1 MRNFRNP
8 VTALA
13 FTLLA
18 VFALG
23 ACSTTEPAGQQ
34 VDDAALTTK
43 VKAKLTADPDVNPFE
58 IDVDTTDGV
67 VTLRGRVEESSDRR
81 VAGRLARETEGVRS
95 VRNEITVGEDPGD
108 MAPGADAALVAAIE
122 GQLAGTTGVSAAN
135 IDVDV
140 QDGVV
145 TLSGTVRTAEA
156 RTKAGEIA
164 RSVDGVKSVRNELK
178 VQ

>member
-13 FTLLA
+13 FTILA
-18 VFALG
+18 VLALG
-23 ACSTTEPAGQQ
+23 ACSTTQPAEQQ
-34 VDDAALTTK
+34 VDDAALTSK
-43 VKAKLTADPDVNPFE
+43 VKAKLAADSDVNPFE

-108 MAPGADAALVAAIE
+108 MAPGADAALVAAVE
-122 GQLAGTTGVSAAN
+122 GKLAADNDTSGLN

-145 TLSGTVRTAEA
+145 TLSGTVRTAAA
-156 RTKAGEIA
+156 RTQAGEVA
-164 RSVDGVKSVRNELK
+164 RSVDGVKSVRNELR

>member
-13 FTLLA
+13 FTILA
-18 VFALG
+18 VLALG

-34 VDDAALTTK
+34 IDDAALTTK
-43 VKAKLTADPDVNPFE
+43 VKAKLAADPDVNPFN

-67 VTLRGRVEESSDRR
+67 VTLRGRVED
-81 VAGRLARETEGVRS
+81 VASRNEAVELARETEGVRR
-95 VRNEITVGEDPGD
+95 VRNEIQVGEGPGD
-108 MAPGADAALVAAIE
+108 MAPGADAALVGAIE
-122 GQLAGTTGVSAAN
+122 GQLAGDPGTSGLN

-145 TLSGTVRTAEA
+145 TLSGTVRTADA
-156 RTKAGEIA
+156 RTRAGEIA

>member
-1 MRNFRNP
+1 MRNFRTP
-8 VTALA
+8 VVALA
-13 FTLLA
+13 FTLVA
-18 VFALG
+18 VLALG

-34 VDDAALTTK
+34 IDDAALTTK
-43 VKAKLTADPDVNPFE
+43 VKAKLTADPDINPFE

-67 VTLRGRVEESSDRR
+67 VTLRGRVEEASDKT
-81 VAGRLARETEGVRS
+81 VAGRLARETQGVKS
-95 VRNEITVGEDPGD
+95 VRNAITVGMDPGD
-108 MAPGADAALVAAIE
+108 QAPGADAAIVAAIE
-122 GQLAGTTGVSAAN
+122 GKLAAGSDTSGLN

-156 RTKAGEIA
+156 RAEAEAIA
-164 RSVDGVKSVRNELK
+164 KSVSGVKSVKNELR